1 MSGAA
6 DQGGN
11 VIPVRITDEVRS
23 SFINYAMSVIVDR
36 ALPDVRDGLKPVQR
50 RILYAMLQEGLASNR
65 RYSKSAGVVGEV
77 IKKYHPHGDQP
88 IYDAMVRMAQPWNV
102 RYLLVDGQG
111 NFGSIDGDPPA
122 AYRYTEARLTKFA
135 ESVLADI
142 DKETVAFRANFD
154 DSTTEPEVLPSAV
167 PNLLVNGA
175 TGIAVGMAANLPP
188 HNLGEVV
195 DALIARIDDP
205 GISLDQV
212 MAFLPGPDFPT
223 GGRLGRQGIKEAYA
237 TGQGALRVRGKVRI
251 EEKNGR
257 TAIVIAEI
265 PYQVNK
271 TNLITTIAGLVRA
284 GRIDEISN
292 LRDESDR
299 HGMRIVVELRKN
311 ASHELVLNQL
321 YKFTQLQ
328 STFNA
333 IMIAIVDGQPRVLPL
348 VEAMRLYL
356 EHRKVVVT
364 RRSRYEL
371 RRAQE
376 RSHVLEGLLVAQAGI
391 DEVIALIRAS
401 QSGAEARERLVTQF
415 DLTEIQAQAILD
427 MRLQRLTAL
436 ERDRIAAE
444 HRALQNV
451 IGELLAI
458 LGDERRL
465 MQVIRGELAAAKAQF
480 ADPRRTD
487 IGDLSGEI
495 SKEDLIAEE
504 ECVITMTSG
513 GYIKRTALDA
523 YRRQGRGGRGVF
535 AGDIRDEDYT
545 THLFI
550 GNTHHYL
557 LFFTNQGRVY
567 RQKIYEIVETER
579 FARGQHIKNILA
591 LHEEE
596 RVWSIVAVPDLD
608 RDTYLLCATRHG
620 IVKKTALRE
629 YQNMHSGGIIAINLD
644 EGDELVGVAETSG
657 RDEVI
662 LATAKGQAI
671 RFPEAGV
678 RPTGRATRGMIGIRL
693 RDGDRVISLSRV
705 PEGQPDLELLTISK
719 KGLGKRTPLEEYRV
733 QSRGGT
739 GIKTL
744 EVTAKTGELV
754 RFSLV
759 AGDEELMV
767 LSEQGV
773 VIRTRVKG
781 IRLTG
786 RATQGVRIIKLGAG
800 DSVASTALVQ
810 ANDRVLGG
818 DAPPAAEVN
827 PA

>member
-1 MSGAA
+1 LSGAA
-6 DQGGN
+6 EPSGN
-11 VIPVRITDEVRS
+11 VVPVRITDEVRS

-50 RILYAMLQEGLASNR
+50 RILYAMLQEGLTANR

-77 IKKYHPHGDQP
+77 IKKYHPHGDKA

-122 AYRYTEARLTKFA
+122 AYRYTEARLSKFA
-135 ESVLADI
+135 EAVLADI
-142 DKETVAFRANFD
+142 EKETVDFRANFD

-188 HNLGEVV
+188 HNLGETV
-195 DALIARIDDP
+195 DALAAMIDDP
-205 GISLDQV
+205 QVTLDQV
-212 MAFLPGPDFPT
+212 MRRLPGPDFPT

-237 TGQGALRVRGKVRI
+237 TGQGSLRVRGKVRI

-257 TAIVIAEI
+257 TAIVIGEI

-284 GRIDEISN
+284 GRIEEISN

-299 HGMRIVVELRKN
+299 HGMRIVIELRKN

-328 STFNA
+328 STFNV

-348 VEAMRLYL
+348 LEAMRLYL
-356 EHRKVVVT
+356 QHRKVVVT
-364 RRSRYEL
+364 RRSGYEL

-376 RSHVLEGLLVAQAGI
+376 RSHVLEGLLIAQGRI

-401 QSGAEARERLVTQF
+401 RSGVEARESLVLRF
-415 DLTEIQAQAILD
+415 DLTEVQAQAILD

-444 HRALQNV
+444 HRALQSV
-451 IGELLAI
+451 IAGLAAI
-458 LGDERRL
+458 LGDDRRL
-465 MQVIRGELAAAKAQF
+465 MQVIRGELVATKSQF
-480 ADPRRTD
+480 TDERRTD

-504 ECVITMTSG
+504 DSVITMTAG

-523 YRRQGRGGRGVF
+523 YRQQGRGGRGVL
-535 AGDIRDEDYT
+535 AGNMRDEDYT

-579 FARGQHIKNILA
+579 YARGQHIKNILA
-591 LHEEE
+591 LLDGE
-596 RVWSIVAVPDLD
+596 RVSSIVAVPDLE
-608 RDTYLLCATRHG
+608 RDTFLFFATRQG
-620 IVKKTALRE
+620 VVKKTALPE
-629 YQNMHSGGIIAINLD
+629 YQNMHASGLIAINLD
-644 EGDELVGVAETSG
+644 AGDELVGVAETSG
-657 RDEVI
+657 VDQVI
-662 LATAKGQAI
+662 LATANGQAI
-671 RFPEAGV
+671 RFAESEV
-678 RPTGRATRGMIGIRL
+678 RPTGRATRGMIGVRL
-693 RDGDRVISLSRV
+693 REGDRVISLSRV
-705 PEGQPDLELLTISK
+705 PEGQADRELLTVSQ
-719 KGLGKRTPLEEYRV
+719 KGLGKRTPLAEYRL
-733 QSRGGT
+733 QSRGGI

-744 EVTAKTGELV
+744 EVTDKTGELV

-759 AGDEELMV
+759 TGDEELMV

-781 IRLTG
+781 IRRAG
-786 RATQGVRIIKLGAG
+786 RATQGVRIIKLGTG
-800 DSVASTALVQ
+800 DSVASTALVP
-810 ANDRVLGG
+810 ASEGVLGD
-818 DAPPAAEVN
+818 DALSPPETRGT
-827 PA
+827 